1 MFVAVTMLCFVLYGR
16 KLRGIC
22 FCSSAPPSQL
32 VYTPPPSH
40 PLSAAVSARLHP
52 KRELVSEV
60 REQERSEAPRESL
73 PGWLHLP
80 LPLPR

>member
-22 FCSSAPPSQL
+22 FCSSAPPPQL
-32 VYTPPPSH
+32 VYTPPLAP
-40 PLSAAVSARLHP
+40 SAAVSARLHP